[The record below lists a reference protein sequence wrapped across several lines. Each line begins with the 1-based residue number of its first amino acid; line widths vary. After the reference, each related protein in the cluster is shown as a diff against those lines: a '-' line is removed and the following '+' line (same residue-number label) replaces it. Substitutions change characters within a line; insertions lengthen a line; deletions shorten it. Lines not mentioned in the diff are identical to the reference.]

1 MSNYLTTF
9 PAGEDWR
16 YLKDRDNL
24 IDQYADSLKIFLDSD
39 IEDLLFE
46 GKSTEAYKKLC
57 SKFPELIVK
66 RLQTGKETAE
76 DVLLLNSTECTCIR
90 HGDNLFR
97 ASDGVTIDYFIVKA
111 NTVTDPKALRALQED
126 ELGRLYYLHH
136 PEEFEKAVE
145 ILKSYE
151 LLPK

>member
-9 PAGEDWR
+9 PVGEDWR
-16 YLKDRDNL
+16 YLRDRENL

-46 GKSTEAYKKLC
+46 GKSKEAYEKLC

-66 RLQTGKETAE
+66 RIQMGKETAE
-76 DVLLLNSTECTCIR
+76 DVSLLNSTECTCIR
-90 HGDNLFR
+90 HGSNLFR
-97 ASDGVTIDYFIVKA
+97 ASDGVTPDYFIVKA

-126 ELGRLYYLHH
+126 ELGRLYYLDH
-136 PEEFEKAVE
+136 PEEFDKAVE
-145 ILKSYE
+145 ILESYG